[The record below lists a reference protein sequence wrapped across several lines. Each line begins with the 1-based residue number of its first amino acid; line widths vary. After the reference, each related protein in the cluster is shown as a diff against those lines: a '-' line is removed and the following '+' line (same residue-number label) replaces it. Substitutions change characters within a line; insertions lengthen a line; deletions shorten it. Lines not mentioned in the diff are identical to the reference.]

1 MSKRTIKT
9 GVGSYVDKRGIPT
22 YGFQGQ
28 EVDVHDDF
36 VADFDAVNVDNGD
49 GKPVEYERVGVSVIS
64 PETVA
69 AQQKAD
75 EEQADAE
82 EAAQKRAAE
91 DDAKESDK
99 PRRGRLIKA
108 DSE

>member
-1 MSKRTIKT
+1 MTKRVIKT
-9 GVGSYVDKRGIPT
+9 GVGSYVDKRGVPT

-36 VADFDAVNVDNGD
+36 LEEFDAVNVENGD

-69 AQQKAD
+69 
-75 EEQADAE
+75 ESTT
-82 EAAQKRAAE
+82 E

-99 PRRGRLIKA
+99 PRRGRPSK
-108 DSE
+108 SE

>member
-1 MSKRTIKT
+1 MTNRVIKT
-9 GVGSYVDKRGIPT
+9 GVGSYVDKRGVPT

-36 VADFDAVNVDNGD
+36 LAEFDAVNVENGD

-69 AQQKAD
+69 AQ
-75 EEQADAE
+75 EQADAE
-82 EAAQKRAAE
+82 QADAE
-91 DDAKESDK
+91 ESDK
-99 PRRGRLIKA
+99 PRRGRPSK
-108 DSE
+108 SE